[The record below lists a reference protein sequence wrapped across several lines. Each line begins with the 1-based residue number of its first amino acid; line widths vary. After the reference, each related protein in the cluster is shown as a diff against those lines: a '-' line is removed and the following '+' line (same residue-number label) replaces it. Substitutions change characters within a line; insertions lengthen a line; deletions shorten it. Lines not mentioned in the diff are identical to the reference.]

1 MNAMRRAFP
10 LIALALLALPASASA
25 VDITV
30 NSTGDTAANDGTCTL
45 REAIVAANTNTTS
58 GAMTGECAA
67 GMTSDAI
74 KFSAA
79 FDGQVAD
86 STIAFGSAP
95 ASIASDTD
103 IVGGSCTTDAGVAGP
118 CVGVNGP
125 TGGFGLTVDFDG
137 VSISGIAATGALTG
151 INVINASTGFAA
163 TNDWLG
169 VKLDGT
175 AGANNTGLFIDPD
188 SNGATIGGTTAAA
201 RNVFADNN
209 NNGLD
214 IEGADDA
221 VVSGNY
227 FGVAPNGTTTPTNN
241 TPTQIEITGSTAGG
255 GFAATGNVV
264 GGTPNLVEAASQACD
279 GPCNVVAN
287 ATDGSSGGIDL
298 RGNGA
303 GQNEMPAGQT
313 SIRGNYVG
321 FDATGAGQPGNFNAG
336 IVFGGADQVTVGGPL
351 ASDGNR
357 ITGGSTGVSADVG
370 DDMTIQNN
378 VIGLNLAQT
387 AMSTDPPSTFGIL
400 AVVPA
405 GEQATIA
412 GNRIARPTVVPTGTI
427 AIQNNL
433 TGVANVTGNDI
444 GQGIGGQTLPGGG
457 TGIQL
462 FAGDGGHVV
471 DGNLIHNVGANAI
484 SIEDSS
490 LNVITGND
498 IDGSGAAGISIVDGS
513 NSNTVGGD
521 APADANL
528 ITNADGDAVE
538 VADDAGDGNEIL
550 QNLGS
555 GNADLFI
562 DLGADGLGNDTLT
575 GPNAG
580 IQAPVIAS
588 AAATS
593 ASGTAD
599 PGATV
604 RVFRKTSPANGEI
617 NGFLGMATADG
628 SGNWTVTYSSLPDAT
643 NIGATQTAATAGTSE
658 MTVGQTPP
666 ATGGG
671 GGGGGG
677 TVTPGPTGERAAAI
691 KRCKKKFKGKAKAK
705 KRKKCIKRAK
715 RLPV

>member
-1 MNAMRRAFP
+1 MVVV
-10 LIALALLALPASASA
+10 ALLALPASASA

-45 REAIVAANTNTTS
+45 REAITAANTNTAS
-58 GAMTGECAA
+58 GAMANECAA
-67 GMTSDAI
+67 GATTDVI

-86 STIAFGSAP
+86 STITLGSAP
-95 ASIASDTD
+95 AAIASDTD
-103 IVGGSCTTDAGVAGP
+103 IVGGSCATDATVAGP

-137 VSISGIAATGALTG
+137 VSISGIAATGSLIG
-151 INVINASTGFAA
+151 IRVINVSTAFTA

-175 AGANNTGLFIDPD
+175 AGANNAGMFIDPD

-201 RNVFADNN
+201 RNVFANN
-209 NNGLD
+209 NNEGLD
-214 IEGADDA
+214 IEGADNA
-221 VVSGNY
+221 VVTGNY
-227 FGVAPNGTTTPTNN
+227 FGVGPDGTTAPTNN
-241 TPTQIEITGSTAGG
+241 TPTQIEISGSTSGG

-264 GGTPNLVEAASQACD
+264 GGTPSLVEASTQACD

-287 ATDGSSGGIDL
+287 STNGSGGGIDL
-298 RGNGA
+298 NGNGA

-313 SIRGNYVG
+313 SIRGNYIG
-321 FDATGAGQPGNFNAG
+321 FDATGAGEPGNLNAG
-336 IVFGGADQVTVGGPL
+336 VEIGGADQVTVGGPQP
-351 ASDGNR
+351 SDGNR
-357 ITGGSTGVSADVG
+357 FTGASSGVVGSG
-370 DDMTIQNN
+370 DDMTIENN
-378 VIGLNLAQT
+378 VIGLNFAQT

-400 AVVPA
+400 AVVPN
-405 GEQATIA
+405 GEVATIT

-433 TGVANVTGNDI
+433 TGVANITGNDI
-444 GQGIGGQTLPGGG
+444 GQGIGGQSLPGGG
-457 TGIQL
+457 VGIEL

-471 DGNLIHNVGANAI
+471 DGNLIQNVGSNAI

-490 LNVITGND
+490 LNVITGNH
-498 IDGSGAAGISIVDGS
+498 IDGSGAAGISIFDGS
-513 NSNTVGGD
+513 TSNTIGGD

-538 VADDAGDGNEIL
+538 VADDAGDGNQIL

-580 IQAPVIAS
+580 IQAPVLAS
-588 AAATS
+588 AGATS
-593 ASGTAD
+593 ASGTALA
-599 PGATV
+599 GATV
-604 RVFRKTSPANGEI
+604 RVFRKTSAANGEI

-628 SGNWTVTYSSLPDAT
+628 AGNWTVSYPSLPGAT
-643 NIGATQTAATAGTSE
+643 NIGVTQTDAAAGTSE

-671 GGGGGG
+671 GGGPS
-677 TVTPGPTGERAAAI
+677 TAPGPTGQRAAAI

-705 KRKKCIKRAK
+705 KRKKCLKRAK